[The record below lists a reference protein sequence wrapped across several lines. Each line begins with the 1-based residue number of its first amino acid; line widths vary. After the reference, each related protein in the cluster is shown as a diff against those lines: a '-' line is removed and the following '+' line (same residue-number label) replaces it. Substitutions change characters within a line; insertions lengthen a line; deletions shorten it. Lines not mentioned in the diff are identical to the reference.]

1 VINLLIERRFISRF
15 FIFTKNVLRIVP
27 FIYYFISTVIV
38 GQTTSGEINFF
49 APGNR
54 LSFGSYLY
62 SGKDYLR
69 ALNEFKE
76 FLKYEN
82 RDTVR
87 FRFAECFLRIGRYR
101 EAADNF
107 TSLFFNSSLKDES
120 RLAFLE
126 AQFRAGDL
134 NNFRSIAKQE
144 NYTTGKY
151 SLEIG
156 RLYFITHLM
165 DNSILPDTNIFYSA
179 FPDSNKNDIRKFY
192 QRKKFPDYKNPVTA
206 AILSSLIPGLGKIYV
221 GEVSDGLTSLI
232 ATGLLTFLAVNNFKH
247 NHDFR
252 GWLFTGLAAFSY
264 AGNIYGSAAAAQ
276 IFNAGIK
283 FNFNN
288 DVKIYFEKRNYFL
301 PENYF

>member
-1 VINLLIERRFISRF
+1 MLIERRSISRF
-15 FIFTKNVLRIVP
+15 LILVKNMMRIFL
-27 FIYYFISTVIV
+27 FIYYFASIV
-38 GQTTSGEINFF
+38 TFGQTRSAEINFF
-49 APGNR
+49 SPGNR

-62 SGKDYLR
+62 YEKDYLR
-69 ALNEFKE
+69 ALNEFRE
-76 FLKYEN
+76 FLRYEN
-82 RDTVR
+82 RDTIR
-87 FRFAECFLRIGRYR
+87 FKFAQCFLKIGRFR

-107 TSLFFNSSLKDES
+107 KSLFFNSSLKDES

-126 AQFRAGDL
+126 AQFRTGDL
-134 NNFRSIAKQE
+134 KNFRTIAKQD

-151 SLEIG
+151 LLEID
-156 RLYFITHLM
+156 RLYYITNLM
-165 DNSILPDTNIFYSA
+165 DNSILPDTNIFLSA
-179 FPDSNKNDIRKFY
+179 FPDSIKSDIRKFY
-192 QRKKFPDYKNPVTA
+192 LRKKYPDYKNPVTA
-206 AILSSLIPGLGKIYV
+206 ALLSSIIPGLGKIYV

-232 ATGLLTFLAVNNFKH
+232 ATGVLTFLAVNNFKQ

-283 FNFNN
+283 FNFDN

>member
-1 VINLLIERRFISRF
+1 MMR
-15 FIFTKNVLRIVP
+15 IFL
-27 FIYYFISTVIV
+27 FIYYFASIITF
-38 GQTTSGEINFF
+38 GQTRSAEINFF
-49 APGNR
+49 STGNR

-62 SGKDYLR
+62 YEKDYLR
-69 ALNEFKE
+69 ALNEFRE

-82 RDTVR
+82 RDTIR
-87 FRFAECFLRIGRYR
+87 FKFAQCFLKIGRFR

-107 TSLFFNSSLKDES
+107 KSLFFNSSLKDES

-126 AQFRAGDL
+126 AQFRTGDL
-134 NNFRSIAKQE
+134 KNFRTIAKQD

-151 SLEIG
+151 LLEID
-156 RLYFITHLM
+156 RLYYITNLM
-165 DNSILPDTNIFYSA
+165 DNSILPDTNIFLSA
-179 FPDSNKNDIRKFY
+179 FPDSIKSDIRKFY
-192 QRKKFPDYKNPVTA
+192 LRKKYPDYKNPVTA
-206 AILSSLIPGLGKIYV
+206 ALLSSIIPGLGKIYV

-232 ATGLLTFLAVNNFKH
+232 ATGVLTFLAVNNFKQ

-283 FNFNN
+283 FNFDN

>member
-1 VINLLIERRFISRF
+1 MMRKFL
-15 FIFTKNVLRIVP
+15 
-27 FIYYFISTVIV
+27 FIYYISSIV
-38 GQTTSGEINFF
+38 TLGQIGSGEIDFF
-49 APGNR
+49 SPENR
-54 LSFGSYLY
+54 LSFGNYLY
-62 SGKDYLR
+62 SEKDYLR

-87 FRFAECFLRIGRYR
+87 FKFAECFLRIGRFR

-107 TSLFFNSSLKDES
+107 KSLFYNSSLKDES

-126 AQFRAGDL
+126 SLFRTNDL
-134 NNFRSIAKQE
+134 IYFRSTVKQE
-144 NYTTGKY
+144 SYITGKY
-151 SLEIG
+151 LLEID

-165 DNSILPDTNIFYSA
+165 DNSILPDTNIFFSA
-179 FPDSNKNDIRKFY
+179 FPDSNKNEIKKFY
-192 QRKKFPDYKNPVTA
+192 QRKKYPDYKNPVTA
-206 AILSSLIPGLGKIYV
+206 ALLSSIIPGLGKIYI

-232 ATGLLTFLAVNNFKH
+232 ATGVLTFLAVNNFKQNH
-247 NHDFR
+247 NFR

-264 AGNIYGSAAAAQ
+264 AGNIYGSAASAQ

-283 FNFNN
+283 FNFDN